1 MKRTVTIPGP
11 PALEGIYE
19 TPDAP
24 IRGNA
29 VVSHPHPLYGG
40 TMVNPVVHHV
50 AKACRRQGL
59 ATVRFNFRGV
69 GSSEGTYQGTDEW
82 RDVGAAAEFVAHQ
95 AAGGSPLILAGY
107 SFGARMSMLAALN
120 GVSAHALILVAF
132 PLMWEHL
139 TPEAFDHIGDFR
151 GPVLSILGQHDDVAP
166 PEQVKAFF
174 GDRGLEAESVL
185 IGGTDHFFYDHHE
198 AVEAAVE
205 DFLARVL
212 PTPTPSTEMARGEVE

>member
-1 MKRTVTIPGP
+1 
-11 PALEGIYE
+11 
-19 TPDAP
+19 
-24 IRGNA
+24 
-29 VVSHPHPLYGG
+29 
-40 TMVNPVVHHV
+40 
-50 AKACRRQGL
+50 
-59 ATVRFNFRGV
+59 
-69 GSSEGTYQGTDEW
+69 
-82 RDVGAAAEFVAHQ
+82 
-95 AAGGSPLILAGY
+95 
-107 SFGARMSMLAALN
+107 MSMLAALN

-139 TPEAFDHIGDFR
+139 APEAFDHIGDFR

-174 GDRGLEAESVL
+174 GDRGLETESVL

>member
-50 AKACRRQGL
+50 AKACRRQRL

-69 GSSEGTYQGTDEW
+69 GSSEGKYQGTDEW
-82 RDVGAAAEFVAHQ
+82 RDVGLPLSLWPTRRP
-95 AAGGSPLILAGY
+95 AGRP
-107 SFGARMSMLAALN
+107 
-120 GVSAHALILVAF
+120 
-132 PLMWEHL
+132 
-139 TPEAFDHIGDFR
+139 
-151 GPVLSILGQHDDVAP
+151 
-166 PEQVKAFF
+166 
-174 GDRGLEAESVL
+174 
-185 IGGTDHFFYDHHE
+185 
-198 AVEAAVE
+198 
-205 DFLARVL
+205 
-212 PTPTPSTEMARGEVE
+212 